1 MISFALEPN
10 PFLSPIILAV
20 AVLTLGL
27 GILVLQRGKKD
38 HVSFIFFWL
47 CFFVAV
53 WGASYALGCLGI
65 RRTVTV
71 LAAYGTV
78 LGALPIPLI
87 FLLLCSCYP
96 EGKIPFSRFQL
107 WLLSFPS
114 LFLLSSFPA
123 GQLIKASVLAD
134 NRLLVNLGYFN
145 YLYMLHILLYFSAG
159 IIIAV
164 SRYYRASPSEKVRYR
179 YFFAGLLLS
188 AALGYSLSEF
198 FLIFGL
204 HKYVYL
210 GPASM
215 IFMVGFTTYAI
226 LKYRLMDISIVIKK
240 TTAYALVTTGITF
253 TYVLVVLAFELL
265 LRAMWGYYSFW
276 AAVPA
281 SLVIAVTF
289 VPLRERLQG
298 VTDRIFFRRTIEYQ
312 KTVKEVTKLIV
323 SVTDLHTL
331 FRLIDRTIV
340 RVMCLKNASIL
351 LLEEKENQYVVEKTN
366 GVPQVIG
373 GIRLA
378 LDDPLVSYLIEKKDA
393 VVLEEVKALRQS
405 ETSPPAEKERLKK
418 VQTEMEH
425 FEAAVSI
432 PSFLKDKLVGIL
444 NLGEKLS
451 GELYS
456 PDDLELLLTMATEAG
471 IAIENAKLYRDI
483 SETRDYLNNLIKSSE
498 DAIVSLN
505 LEGKALSWNEGARK
519 IFGYDPEEIVGKSVP
534 FLEESETSDY
544 ISRVLRGEEVKAVE
558 LLKNKKDGGK
568 APLLLTCSP
577 IKDAEGNII
586 GVSAIIKDITE
597 LKKVDQLKSEFLS
610 VVSHELRTPLTPIK
624 GYLSLLLGGQL
635 GEVDPKQKEALNVIL
650 GQSNHLHKLIDTVI
664 DISRI
669 EAGKRLEL
677 EKEPIFLEEVVKEIV
692 GASTSA
698 FSAKNVRIEAR
709 YPESSLVVIGDK
721 KKLLRVLDNLLGNA
735 LKFTPAGGMVRIAVE
750 KGDNR
755 MEVTVADTGI
765 GIESKYLSKIFERFY
780 QIDSSYTRSVGGI
793 GMGLA
798 IAKEIVEAH
807 GGKIWTESEGPGR
820 GTKIVFT
827 LPIG

>member
-1 MISFALEPN
+1 MFSFTLYPN
-10 PFLSPIILAV
+10 PLFFLPLFSV
-20 AVLTLGL
+20 AAITFIL
-27 GILVLQRGKKD
+27 GIFVFNAAKRTLSA
-38 HVSFIFFWL
+38 VSLSLFCLHAAI
-47 CFFVAV
+47 
-53 WGASYALGCLGI
+53 WGGCYAIGNLGI
-65 RRTVTV
+65 HPTLTV
-71 LAAYGTV
+71 LAAYGAV
-78 LGALPIPLI
+78 LGALPIPFF
-87 FLLLCSCYP
+87 FLLLCS
-96 EGKIPFSRFQL
+96 
-107 WLLSFPS
+107 SFPDNS
-114 LFLLSSFPA
+114 FLKRSQIFLLLLPSLILLFSFPTKQLIEVSVSEN
-123 GQLIKASVLAD
+123 GQL
-134 NRLLVNLGYFN
+134 LVKLGYFN
-145 YLYMLHILLYFSAG
+145 YLYMLHIVVYFLAG
-159 IIIAV
+159 IITALV
-164 SRYYRASPSEKVRYR
+164 RYLRSSAHEKIRYR

-188 AALGYSLSEF
+188 AIWGYLFSEF
-198 FLIFGL
+198 IILLGI
-204 HKYVYL
+204 HKYISL
-210 GPASM
+210 GP
-215 IFMVGFTTYAI
+215 IGIVFLVGFTAYAI

-240 TTAYALVTTGITF
+240 TTAYSLVTTGITF

-265 LRAMWGYYSFW
+265 LRSMWGYYSFW

-312 KTVKEVTKLIV
+312 NVVRDVTRLIV

-366 GVPQVIG
+366 GLPQVIN
-373 GIRLA
+373 GIRLV

-393 VVLEEVKALRQS
+393 VVLEEVKALARS
-405 ETSPPAEKERLKK
+405 DSVSPAEKEELKK
-418 VQTEMEH
+418 VQAEMEN

-432 PSFLKDKLVGIL
+432 PSFLKNKLVGIL

-456 PDDLELLLTMATEAG
+456 PEDLELLLTMGTEAG

-483 SETRDYLNNLIKSSE
+483 SETRDYLNSLIKSSE

-505 LEGKALSWNEGARK
+505 LEGKALSWNEGAQK

-544 ISRVLRGEEVKAVE
+544 ISRILRGEEVKAVE
-558 LLKNKKDGGK
+558 LLKNKKDGGNV
-568 APLLLTCSP
+568 PLLLTCSP

-597 LKKVDQLKSEFLS
+597 LKKVDELKSEFLS

-635 GEVDPKQKEALNVIL
+635 GEMDPKQKEALKIIL
-650 GQSNHLHKLIDTVI
+650 NQSNHLHNLIDTVI

-698 FSAKNVRIEAR
+698 FSAKNIRIEAR

-735 LKFTPAGGMVRIAVE
+735 LKFTPSGGMVQIAVK

-765 GIESKYLSKIFERFY
+765 GIEAKYLSKIFERFY

-798 IAKEIVEAH
+798 IAKEVVEAH